1 MCGIENVGSWNFNDI
16 FVQGWGIANIVR
28 QEIGGFMSVLGI
40 TVKEFVNFASGS
52 GCARRGL
59 FLADS
64 LLTKVE
70 PLYRGVLATDVN
82 SS

>member
-1 MCGIENVGSWNFNDI
+1 
-16 FVQGWGIANIVR
+16 
-28 QEIGGFMSVLGI
+28 MSVLGI

-59 FLADS
+59 FLANS